1 MTQALYDFPSYSPSF
16 GLSNGHVQS
25 ILPTLLRQV
34 TVPFERSRLELADGD
49 FLLLDMLRQPA
60 SSAPWVIL
68 SHGLEGSSRRPYMQG
83 MARAFHAAGWQVL
96 AWNFRGCGGE
106 PNRLPRF
113 YHSGAIDDLKAVMM
127 ELLNHQQAEK
137 IFLTGFSMGGN
148 QTVLALA
155 EPDLPDEVIGG
166 VGFSVPLDLA
176 SCAGRLAQ
184 PAQRLYMQRF
194 LRDLKVKISAKAERF
209 PEQISS
215 SNFADI
221 KNFRDFDDRYT
232 GPLHGFTGAQDYW
245 AQCSSRNALPDLR
258 RPTLI
263 INAAD
268 DPFLGRNCFDCHLGV
283 RSSQLFMEIP
293 TSGGHVG
300 FVRWKLNSELWS
312 EKRALVF
319 ANYLLE
325 RT

>member
-1 MTQALYDFPSYSPSF
+1 MTQALYDYPSYSPSF
-16 GLSNGHVQS
+16 GLANGHIQS
-25 ILPTLLRQV
+25 IVPSLFRQV

-49 FLLLDMLRQPA
+49 FLLLDTLRQATP
-60 SSAPWVIL
+60 SAPWVIL
-68 SHGLEGSSRRPYMQG
+68 SHGLEGSSRRPYVQG

-106 PNRLPRF
+106 LNRLPRF
-113 YHSGAIDDLKAVMM
+113 YHSGAIADLKAVMM
-127 ELLNHQQAEK
+127 ELLNNQQAEK

-155 EPDLPDEVIGG
+155 EADLPTEVIGG

-176 SCAGRLAQ
+176 SCAARLAQ

-194 LRDLKVKISAKAERF
+194 LRDLKVKIVAKSERF
-209 PEQISS
+209 PDQVSS
-215 SNFADI
+215 ANFDEI
-221 KNFRDFDDRYT
+221 KDFRAFDDRYT
-232 GPLHGFTGAQDYW
+232 GPLHGFADAQDYW
-245 AQCSSRNALPDLR
+245 TQCSSKNALPHLR

-263 INAAD
+263 VNAAD
-268 DPFLGRNCFDCHLGV
+268 DPFLGSNCFDCHLGV
-283 RSSQLFMEIP
+283 RSSRLFMEIP
-293 TSGGHVG
+293 INGGHVG

-325 RT
+325 RS